1 MMKLGIL
8 GGSFNPIHFGHLIL
22 AQEAKESL
30 GLEKVL
36 FVPCALPPHKSEDDL
51 LSASHRLEMVRLA
64 IQGNPHFE
72 LSDLE
77 VRRGGVSYSIDTVNA
92 LRKESPSATFYFL
105 IGSDALQGL
114 SRWKQ
119 IEELERLC
127 HFVIAG
133 RPRFPAA
140 DLPKG
145 LLRLSMPE
153 IDISSREIRQRL
165 TEGRSIRYL
174 VPEPV
179 GDYLEKHQ
187 LYPRE

>member
-1 MMKLGIL
+1 MKIGIL

-64 IQGNPHFE
+64 IQGDPHFE

-77 VRRGGVSYSIDTVNA
+77 VRRGGVSYSIDTVST
-92 LRKESPSATFYFL
+92 LRKQFPSATFYFL

-114 SRWKQ
+114 SRWKE
-119 IEELERLC
+119 IEQLKRLC
-127 HFVIAG
+127 HFVMAG
-133 RPRFPAA
+133 RPRFPAV
-140 DLPKG
+140 DLPKE

-165 TEGRSIRYL
+165 KEGRSIRYL

-179 GDYLEKHQ
+179 RDYLEKKQ
-187 LYPRE
+187 LYSHG